1 MKKILIIKHGALGD
15 IVLSMHAIFSIWK
28 NFKEY
33 EISVLT
39 ESRYVELF
47 NCLPFIKK
55 VHIDNRPKIFY
66 LKSYFKILRWFY
78 KSNFEWVFDLKTSKR
93 KNFYFI
99 IFSLFKKFYWNG
111 IAKKCSHPDLQ
122 L

>member
-1 MKKILIIKHGALGD
+1 MQYFLFGKI
-15 IVLSMHAIFSIWK
+15 
-28 NFKEY
+28 KEY

-66 LKSYFKILRWFY
+66 LKSYFKILRWFI
-78 KSNFEWVFDLKTSKR
+78 SQT
-93 KNFYFI
+93 
-99 IFSLFKKFYWNG
+99 
-111 IAKKCSHPDLQ
+111 
-122 L
+122 